1 MRIQLELPEA
11 QVEQLKTLMAQAGI
25 DTYKDLFNNS
35 LTLFEWA
42 LDEVKNGRVLAS
54 VDEQNDKY
62 RVLVMPVLERIAKA
76 ARQAEQQPV
85 AQGNTG
91 RSGRR

>member
-42 LDEVKNGRVLAS
+42 LDELKSGRVLAS
-54 VDEQNDKY
+54 VDEENDKY

-76 ARQAEQQPV
+76 ARQVEQQPV
-85 AQGNTG
+85 AHGNAG
-91 RSGRR
+91 RSARR

>member
-35 LTLFEWA
+35 LTLFEWGIE
-42 LDEVKNGRVLAS
+42 EVKNGRVLAS

-85 AQGNTG
+85 AHGNTG